1 MLLVWEEREINTG
14 SEKNGRNILIP
25 HTKQGHG
32 MRSLLAD
39 EAYGLKGAPLVF
51 LAVHMEIECRCTL
64 TPAIVDN
71 PNELGFYLSIV
82 CRDYICICFSWINA
96 TELLS
101 KHSHF
106 NVLCE

>member
-1 MLLVWEEREINTG
+1 MEET
-14 SEKNGRNILIP
+14 SWSP
-25 HTKQGHG
+25 PTHDT
-32 MRSLLAD
+32 RSLLAD

-51 LAVHMEIECRCTL
+51 LAVHMEMECR
-64 TPAIVDN
+64 AILDN
-71 PNELGFYLSIV
+71 PNELGFYLSLL
-82 CRDYICICFSWINA
+82 CCGYISIWFSWINT